1 MPTYSDQ
8 QRIDK
13 ARQEIVRVCR
23 LMWEKGYVAATDG
36 NVSMRLGEQ
45 ILTTPSGL
53 SKGMLDP
60 AQLVLTDLDGKLLPE
75 RFQTVK
81 GLKPSSEL
89 RIHVEAYHRRSDI
102 GAVVHAHP
110 PVALAF
116 SIAGVSLAG
125 CVLPEV
131 VLTLGAIP
139 TTAYATPTSADGPTV
154 IRDLIGKFDALL
166 LDRHGTL
173 TVGKD
178 PLDAYFKLEKIEH
191 SATVTLAARTLGD
204 VRTLPPEEVRRLTAI
219 RRQTLGLPPEWEGEG
234 CVQCGACGRTKDE
247 ASNEM
252 PACVTPPGEAQKDN
266 DEALIERITR
276 AVLRELGGSDA

>member
-1 MPTYSDQ
+1 MPTYQDRQHEAS
-8 QRIDK
+8 
-13 ARQEIVRVCR
+13 ARQEIVRVCH

-36 NVSMRLGEQ
+36 NVSMRLGDR

-60 AQLVLTDLDGKLLPE
+60 EQLVLTDLDGKALPAWQ
-75 RFQTVK
+75 QTCK
-81 GLKPSSEL
+81 GLMPSSEL
-89 RIHVEAYHRRSDI
+89 RIHCEAYRRRPDI

-139 TTAYATPTSADGPTV
+139 TTRYATPTSAEGPEV
-154 IRDLIGKFDALL
+154 IRDLIGKFDALI
-166 LDRHGTL
+166 LDRHGTV

-191 SATVTLAARTLGD
+191 SATVTLAARQLGE

-219 RRQTLGLPPEWEGEG
+219 RRQTLGLPPEWDGEG
-234 CVQCGACGRTKDE
+234 CVQCGACGRSKDGAAE
-247 ASNEM
+247 AGCTAT
-252 PACVTPPGEAQKDN
+252 ACSAADG
-266 DEALIERITR
+266 DEALVERITR
-276 AVLRELGGSDA
+276 AVLRELGGASS

>member
-1 MPTYSDQ
+1 MPTYADQ
-8 QRIDK
+8 QHVEQ
-13 ARQEIVRVCR
+13 ARHKIVRVCR

-36 NVSMRLGEQ
+36 NVSMRLGER
-45 ILTTPSGL
+45 ILTTSSGL

-60 AQLVLTDLDGKLLPE
+60 AQLVLTDLDGKMLPE
-75 RFQTVK
+75 RFQSNK

-89 RIHVEAYHRRSDI
+89 RIHAEAYRRRPDI

-110 PVALAF
+110 PIALAF

-125 CVLPEV
+125 YVLPEV

-139 TTAYATPTSADGPTV
+139 TTSYATPTSADGPAV
-154 IRDLIGKFDALL
+154 IHDLIGKFDALL

-191 SATVTLAARTLGD
+191 SATVTLAAHSLGN
-204 VRTLPPEEVRRLTAI
+204 VRTLPPEEVRRLTSI
-219 RRQTLGLPPEWEGEG
+219 RRETLGLPPEWEGEG
-234 CVQCGACGRTKDE
+234 CVQSN
-247 ASNEM
+247 ASETQAN
-252 PACVTPPGEAQKDN
+252 A
-266 DEALIERITR
+266 DEALVERITR
-276 AVLRELGGSDA
+276 AVLSELRGSRA